1 MALRPDSF
9 RAGWSAAPKSVHDK
23 PGFTLPDV
31 LYQIIEQARTGPE
44 CPAVK
49 DLDRE
54 LSYADLL
61 GEVARV
67 GSGLAAHGVVEG
79 DRVALL
85 LPNSVDFVVAA
96 LASLWI
102 GAIFVPLSV
111 NDPNARLATIVR
123 DCAPVIVVTTDT
135 EEDDPPPAAALAG
148 FPLVAISALR
158 AGAGEPA
165 ASIPVSTRVAYAIYT
180 SGTTGT
186 PKGVLIGN
194 AAFGAAVEATSN
206 ALGLQRA
213 TRTLCVSPFYFDGSF
228 GTLFPT
234 LFSGGLVV
242 IRPREALLFPR
253 TFFNAVA
260 KERIT
265 YTGFS
270 PSYLRILLTSPQMA
284 KLSESVLDVIALGG
298 EASSIADIRTLWSS
312 APQIR
317 VFNRYGP
324 TETTI
329 AVTHV
334 HLTPEMTADGIVPMG
349 VPHEGVNFYLAD
361 DQGSIIEEPDRI
373 GELYIG
379 GSQLMDGYWGA
390 DALSEEV
397 LNTQLVPGVTVYR
410 TGDLVYRN
418 KCGSYVYVDRADRVI
433 KRSGVRISLIEL
445 SETIRNLA
453 DVTAAAC
460 VAFDDEG
467 QLGIVA
473 FVITDRPVS
482 ALDLQRAAR
491 KQLPDNMV
499 PNRFELVEVL
509 PLTQSS
515 KLDEPL
521 LLSQAGLQPVRSAAT
536 TGSSGPSASG

>member
-1 MALRPDSF
+1 L
-9 RAGWSAAPKSVHDK
+9 
-23 PGFTLPDV
+23 TLPDV
-31 LYQIIEQARTGPE
+31 LYRIIELARSGPE
-44 CPAVK
+44 FPAVK
-49 DLDRE
+49 DLDSE

-61 GEVARV
+61 EKVAQV
-67 GSGLAAHGVVEG
+67 GSGLADHGVVEG

-85 LPNSVDFVVAA
+85 IPNSVDFVVAA

-111 NDPNARLATIVR
+111 NDPGARLATIVR
-123 DCAPVIVVTTDT
+123 DCAPVLVVTADPA
-135 EEDDPPPAAALAG
+135 EGDPPPAASVAG
-148 FPLVAISALR
+148 FSLVPISALR
-158 AGAGEPA
+158 AGVGEPA
-165 ASIPVSTRVAYAIYT
+165 APVPVSKRVAYAIYT

-194 AAFGAAVEATSN
+194 EAFGAAVESTSN
-206 ALGLQRA
+206 ALDLQRA

-270 PSYLRILLTSPQMA
+270 PSYLRILLASPQMA
-284 KLSESVLDVIALGG
+284 KLSESQLDVIALGG
-298 EASSIADIRTLWSS
+298 EASSIADIRSLWSS

-334 HLTPEMTADGIVPMG
+334 HLTPELTADGIVPMG
-349 VPHEGVNFYLAD
+349 VPHEGVSFYLVD
-361 DQGSIIEEPDRI
+361 DQGTLIEEPDRI
-373 GELYIG
+373 SELYIG

-410 TGDLVYRN
+410 TGDLVYRD
-418 KCGSYVYVDRADRVI
+418 KSGSYVYVDRADRVI

-515 KLDEPL
+515 KLDELL